1 MNKRKKLNLLY
12 SNNNIKNRIPN
23 RLYKSICKR
32 LCRLNQLSPK
42 ENLINSIRLSFI
54 FIIASAIYY
63 LVAQLI
69 VDGLWYHDLLIILS
83 TVLFYIV
90 IKESYF
96 ESLEKNIEQ
105 NLPKLISKIL
115 HYYTHYNFNIIV
127 ALEEAEKRSH
137 SSVKIFASKIRDAL
151 LSADYENKIKELQE
165 DMPLNWLKT
174 LCVILLFA
182 KKQGVAENTGNTQ
195 MNTNSSD
202 PISLNLR
209 KMIRIINFTNVEQK
223 QNTTKLIGYQLMS
236 FMAPLFTIP
245 VVKIYYRYMDTMVQ
259 IGNPYA
265 DMTAQT
271 LAAILLF
278 AGNASALYIHWL
290 RKLQH

>member
-1 MNKRKKLNLLY
+1 MQKVVSAQSTITKRKSYKQL
-12 SNNNIKNRIPN
+12 
-23 RLYKSICKR
+23 RLA
-32 LCRLNQLSPK
+32 
-42 ENLINSIRLSFI
+42 FI

-96 ESLEKNIEQ
+96 ESLEKKIEQ

-115 HYYTHYNFNIIV
+115 HYYTHYNWNIIV

-137 SSVKIFASKIRDAL
+137 SSVKIFAAKIRDAL
-151 LSADYENKIKELQE
+151 LSSDYEKRIEELQ
-165 DMPLNWLKT
+165 DNMPLNWLKM

-182 KKQGVAENTGNTQ
+182 KKQGVAENEGNTH
-195 MNTNSSD
+195 MTAYNNN

-223 QNTTKLIGYQLMS
+223 QNTTKLIGYQLMC
-236 FMAPLFTIP
+236 FVAPFFTIP
-245 VVKIYYRYMDTMVQ
+245 TVNVYYKYLDIMIQ

-265 DMTAQT
+265 DLTAQT
-271 LAAILLF
+271 FAALLLF
-278 AGNASALYIHWL
+278 IGNASALYIHWL